1 MSTKKRK
8 NITCYFKCSTSPLLW
23 ILLKCPHWAAKNDML
38 DGRWWTGMWTLF
50 FPNWNCSDT
59 WAALVISP
67 PCLSPQGRPDPKS
80 EKVCIN
86 VWNLIRKNDLLQ
98 NPRRFALKDEIWF
111 GRMIFSHTWSKLPPS
126 TTPLDFLIGKL
137 LLLPF
142 SIVIRGL
149 VGGQEVRS
157 LKLSFMLSQ
166 FQLSNLSPG
175 VFCVFTFQTERVQ
188 SSLLHFRF

>member
-8 NITCYFKCSTSPLLW
+8 NIACYFKCSTSPLLW

-38 DGRWWTGMWTLF
+38 HGRWWTGMWTIF
-50 FPNWNCSDT
+50 FRIETVLIPGQPLWSLLLVWVPKVAQIQNLRRF
-59 WAALVISP
+59 ALMYGIWFGS
-67 PCLSPQGRPDPKS
+67 
-80 EKVCIN
+80 
-86 VWNLIRKNDLLQ
+86 DLLQ
-98 NPRRFALKDEIWF
+98 NLRRFTLKDEFWF

-157 LKLSFMLSQ
+157 L
-166 FQLSNLSPG
+166 
-175 VFCVFTFQTERVQ
+175 
-188 SSLLHFRF
+188 